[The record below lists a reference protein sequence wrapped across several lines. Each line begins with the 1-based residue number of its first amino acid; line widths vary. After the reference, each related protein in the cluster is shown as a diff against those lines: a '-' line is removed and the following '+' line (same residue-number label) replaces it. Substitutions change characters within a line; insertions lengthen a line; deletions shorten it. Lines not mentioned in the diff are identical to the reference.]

1 MKVGEKKL
9 QIGNRC
15 LTIKTKKIMKK
26 NLFMVA
32 AVALIA
38 TVSCNKEEFTNNDAQ
53 GVASD
58 VVFVAELEQPN
69 ADATEAPAA
78 VQTKT
83 SLGTTTNGVTAV
95 NWVKDDK
102 IKINGVEFKAA
113 STGSRTDFTPT
124 SSFTAASTYYAVYP
138 ASAAGASDLTKVT
151 IPASQKGTFAE
162 AAISVAKSSTQSL
175 SFKNVASILKFRVP
189 SDCSTITIE
198 STSNLAGTFPVTFSN
213 DLPVLGTVSSG
224 SKKITLTGSFKTG
237 NDYYVAVLP
246 GSYKFTVRLDG
257 YLSKASTTAVTT
269 TRAKIANLK
278 TLPAPVVSDYA
289 LVGAHT
295 GWGFS
300 NLTVLYK
307 DVDGFAAYKLSGLS
321 EFKVV
326 NKTATGWGSSVTTNK
341 GVGTTID
348 ASGITEM
355 SLSDNSNNIKVES
368 SSVLYDIIVKTDLSK
383 ITVQESELSGDAT
396 KYSITGSNGNWDS
409 DIVFLT
415 TKTNNVI
422 VAKNVTIKT
431 DVGVKIRQD
440 KNWTNTWSCDWK
452 ALKVD
457 TVMDCRKGYDCNM
470 LFADGS
476 SDWNKKYDIY
486 VKLSSGAPSKFKI
499 VKAGS
504 DAPTF

>member
-1 MKVGEKKL
+1 MKDGVKLL
-9 QIGNRC
+9 QIGNSC
-15 LTIKTKKIMKK
+15 LTIKTKKEMKK

-32 AVALIA
+32 AVALMA
-38 TVSCNKEEFTNNDAQ
+38 LVSCSKEDFNNGVQ
-53 GVASD
+53 GGASD
-58 VVFVAELEQPN
+58 IVFSAELEQP
-69 ADATEAPAA
+69 AGLPAA
-78 VQTKT
+78 EPAEIQSKT
-83 SLGTTTNGVTAV
+83 SLGTAVNGVRPV
-95 NWVKDDK
+95 SWVAGDQ
-102 IKINGVEFKAA
+102 IKINGVTFKAA
-113 STGSRTDFTPT
+113 SAGSRTDFTAS
-124 SSFTAASTYYAVYP
+124 SSFSAASTYYAVYP
-138 ASAAGASDLTKVT
+138 ATATSKADHSAIT
-151 IPASQKGTFAE
+151 IPASQDGSFAK

-175 SFKNVASILKFRVP
+175 SFKNVASIIKFRVP
-189 SDCSTITIE
+189 AACSTVTI
-198 STSNLAGTFPVTFSN
+198 SSSANLAGTFPVTFEN
-213 DLPVLGTVSSG
+213 NLPKIGTVSSA
-224 SKKITLTGSFKTG
+224 SKTITLTGSFKTG

-246 GSYKFTVRLDG
+246 GSHKFTVRLDG

-269 TRAKIANLK
+269 TRANIANLQ

-457 TVMDCRKGYDCNM
+457 TEMDCRKGYDCNM

-499 VKAGS
+499 VTAGS